1 MSKKELRFAA
11 IFRVV
16 GCTFG
21 LLLACWLAPLYAHAE
36 SPGATALD
44 AVFGPFDPGTG
55 TLVKTAIDSVMNTVK
70 SVLAIALTTEVTY
83 VFLKRVF
90 YAGSLSNAMKEISEK
105 FITLGI
111 ISAVVLSC
119 DIWYPAIWQFFAGI
133 GTQMASSAMPNSGY
147 FVHPTVGSIA
157 DQGLNLSWA
166 LMTPFDTSNPN
177 WVDKIIA
184 FTSNMGN
191 ALIMIPTAFVV
202 VLAYCVIAVQ
212 FACVE
217 IQYFLFS
224 FGVVLL
230 GLMALRASQP
240 IGQGIIHLA
249 ITLGVKVLAIT
260 GYTVIMATFSKYII
274 QQLQLHPAAVV
285 GGVLGAVGVV
295 TGNAP
300 EGAAVAIS
308 LGAGIYLQAF
318 AGAFILGL
326 VGWNVPKIA
335 EAWLT
340 GTPTMGMGEI
350 LSMTSTAMM
359 TGASAVAAIS
369 TGGVGGA
376 IGAGGAAGGVA
387 GGAAGLASSLPRG
400 ATGGTSVGAGS
411 AQEKNYSA
419 QQMAGMFGEMR
430 GSAHLQLH

>member
-1 MSKKELRFAA
+1 MSKRELRVAA

-21 LLLACWLAPLYAHAE
+21 FVLACWLAPLYAHAE

-44 AVFGPFDPGTG
+44 YVFAPFDPGTG
-55 TLVKTAIDSVMNTVK
+55 TLIKTAIDSVMDTVK
-70 SVLAIALTTEVTY
+70 SVLAIAMATEVTY
-83 VFLKRVF
+83 FFLKRVF
-90 YAGSLSNAMKEISEK
+90 YAGSLSNAMKELSEK

-119 DIWYPAIWQFFAGI
+119 DIWYPGIWQFFAGI
-133 GTQMASSAMPNSGY
+133 GTTMASHAMPNAGY
-147 FVHPTVGSIA
+147 FVKPTVGSIA

-177 WVDKIIA
+177 WVDKIVA
-184 FTSNMGN
+184 FTSNIGN
-191 ALIMIPTAFVV
+191 ALIMIPTALVV
-202 VLAYCVIAVQ
+202 ILAYCVIAVQ
-212 FACVE
+212 LAFVE

-260 GYTVIMATFSKYII
+260 GYTVVMATFSKYII
-274 QQLQLHPAAVV
+274 QQLQLNPDAVI
-285 GGVLGAVGVV
+285 GGVMGVAAGVV
-295 TGNAP
+295 TGNPVA
-300 EGAAVAIS
+300 GAGVGIA

-318 AGAFILGL
+318 AGAFILGV

-340 GTPTMGMGEI
+340 GTPTMGMGELI
-350 LSMTSTAMM
+350 SMASTGMMLSATAAAAIP
-359 TGASAVAAIS
+359 TGGAS
-369 TGGVGGA
+369 GA
-376 IGAGGAAGGVA
+376 IGAAGAGASAGGGAAGM
-387 GGAAGLASSLPRG
+387 ASTLPRG
-400 ATGGTSVGAGS
+400 AAGGASVKSGIQEQHYT
-411 AQEKNYSA
+411 AQH
-419 QQMAGMFGEMR
+419 MAGMFGEMR